1 VSAET
6 IAGGST
12 GVGVGRGAATR
23 KAYRAGTDRVV
34 EPAETL
40 DRVRPLFPL
49 MGITRVADVTGLDH
63 IGIPVVMVVRPNAR
77 SLSVAQG
84 KGVDFAAA
92 AASGVMESIEA
103 WHAERLTV
111 PLRLGSVTDLRWS
124 LPLVDTAGLPRC
136 AEVPFSD
143 DAPLLWCEGRDLV
156 DGESCFVPY
165 ELVHTNYTLPR
176 PTGAGLFLATSN
188 GLASGNVLAEATS
201 HALCEVI
208 ERDATTLWHL
218 HSDSEQART
227 RIDLDTVDEP
237 LCRQVLD
244 AFERAA
250 VAVGVWETTTDVGVP
265 SFYSVILDRED
276 RALNRLHAAAGMG
289 CHPRRSIALLR
300 ALTEAAQ
307 SRLTVIAGSR
317 DDVVSDD
324 YRRARAPHLLA
335 RERELLVGERGGR
348 AFTDVVDLDHA
359 TIDDDI
365 TALLARLQHVGITQV
380 VSVDLTRPDIGV
392 AVVRVIVP
400 GLEAASEIDGYQ
412 PGPRARAARQGRP
425 G

>member
-1 VSAET
+1 MT
-6 IAGGST
+6 TGGVTT
-12 GVGVGRGAATR
+12 GGTVPAT

-34 EPAETL
+34 EPRETL
-40 DRVRPLFPL
+40 ARVRPLFPM

-84 KGVDFAAA
+84 KGVDFDAA
-92 AASGVMESIEA
+92 AASGVMESIES
-103 WHAERLTV
+103 WHAERLTL
-111 PLRLGSVTDLRWS
+111 PLRLGSVADLRWS
-124 LPLVDTAGLPRC
+124 LPLVDTAALPRC
-136 AEVPFSD
+136 AEMPFSD
-143 DAPLLWCEGRDLV
+143 DAPLLWCEGRELL
-156 DGESCFVPY
+156 GAGSCFVPY

-176 PTGAGLFLATSN
+176 PTGAGMFLATSN

-208 ERDATTLWHL
+208 ERDCTTLWHL
-218 HSDSEQART
+218 RGEAEQAGT
-227 RIDLDTVDEP
+227 RIDLDTVREP
-237 LCRQVLD
+237 LCRGVLD

-250 VAVGVWETTTDVGVP
+250 VAVGVWDTTSDVGVP

-276 RALNRLHAAAGMG
+276 HAMNRLHAAAGMG
-289 CHPRRSIALLR
+289 CHPKRSIALLR

-317 DDVVSDD
+317 DDVVSED

-335 RERELLVGERGGR
+335 RERALLVGGRGVR
-348 AFTDVVDLDHA
+348 AFTEVPDLDHD
-359 TIDDDI
+359 TIDEDI
-365 TALLARLQHVGITQV
+365 GEILSRLRQIGVEQV
-380 VSVDLTRPDIGV
+380 VAVDLTNPDIGV
-392 AVVRVIVP
+392 AVVRVVVP

-412 PGPRARAARQGRP
+412 PGRRARAAAEGRA